1 MVSLQRSSEPE
12 AFAPRPLLVG
22 RGLTKVYRN
31 GPFEVRALDGV
42 DIDLYSGEIVVFL
55 GESGSGKSTLL
66 NSLGGLD
73 VPTSGLLTYRNRE
86 LTNASDDELTSFRRD
101 TVGFIFQSYN
111 LIPSLT
117 ARENVALT
125 SEITRDPMTPEEALT
140 LVGLADRMDFFPS
153 QLSGGQQQRVAI
165 ARAIAKRPQVLLCDE
180 PTGALDF
187 RTSLSVL
194 DTIERA
200 NRQLGTLTVIIT
212 HNAILG
218 EMADRVICLPTDAWF
233 CHLSLAR
240 SSWIYR
246 LMAVR
251 HGFHSKSRGPRAS
264 NRLRLAV
271 QSESGVRQFACS
283 ATSR

>member
-1 MVSLQRSSEPE
+1 MEATESMVSLQRSSKPE
-12 AFAPRPLLVG
+12 AFAPRPLLIA

-73 VPTSGLLTYRNRE
+73 VPTSGLLTYGNRE

-125 SEITRDPMTPEEALT
+125 SEITRNPMAPEEALT

-180 PTGALDF
+180 PTGALDL
-187 RTSLSVL
+187 RTSLNVL

-218 EMADRVICLPTDAWF
+218 EMADRVIRLTDGRISTVERNYMPRPAY
-233 CHLSLAR
+233 SLE
-240 SSWIYR
+240 W
-246 LMAVR
+246 
-251 HGFHSKSRGPRAS
+251 
-264 NRLRLAV
+264 
-271 QSESGVRQFACS
+271 
-283 ATSR
+283 

>member
-1 MVSLQRSSEPE
+1 
-12 AFAPRPLLVG
+12 
-22 RGLTKVYRN
+22 
-31 GPFEVRALDGV
+31 VRVLDGV
-42 DIDLYSGEIVVFL
+42 DIDLYEGEIVVFL

-66 NSLGGLD
+66 HSLGGLD
-73 VPTSGLLTYRNRE
+73 VPTSGSLTYKNRN
-86 LTNASDDELTSFRRD
+86 LTNASDDELTSFRRE
-101 TVGFIFQSYN
+101 TVGFIFQAYN

-180 PTGALDF
+180 PTGALDL
-187 RTSLSVL
+187 RTSLTVL

-212 HNAILG
+212 HNVILG
-218 EMADRVICLPTDAWF
+218 EMADRVVR
-233 CHLSLAR
+233 LSDGRVLTIERNYIPRPAC
-240 SSWIYR
+240 R
-246 LMAVR
+246 L
-251 HGFHSKSRGPRAS
+251 
-264 NRLRLAV
+264 
-271 QSESGVRQFACS
+271 EW
-283 ATSR
+283 

>member
-1 MVSLQRSSEPE
+1 MEAIESIMSLQISSDAETLE
-12 AFAPRPLLVG
+12 PRPLMVG
-22 RGLTKVYRN
+22 RGLTKIYRN
-31 GPFEVRALDGV
+31 GGLDVRALDGV
-42 DIDLYSGEIVVFL
+42 DIDLYEGEIVVFL

-73 VPTSGLLTYRNRE
+73 VPTSGSLTYKNRD

-101 TVGFIFQSYN
+101 TVGFVFQSFN

-125 SEITRDPMTPEEALT
+125 SEITRDSMMPEEALA

-180 PTGALDF
+180 PTGALDL

-194 DTIERA
+194 DTIEQA
-200 NRQLGTLTVIIT
+200 NQQLGTLTVIIT
-212 HNAILG
+212 HNTILG
-218 EMADRVICLPTDAWF
+218 EMADRVIR
-233 CHLSLAR
+233 LSNGR
-240 SSWIYR
+240 ISTVERNYE
-246 LMAVR
+246 
-251 HGFHSKSRGPRAS
+251 PRP
-264 NRLRLAV
+264 V
-271 QSESGVRQFACS
+271 CS
-283 ATSR
+283 LEW